1 MSSDLP
7 PMGIGLDLMTRTFS
21 GSTDT
26 LTNEDRAMRTLSACT
41 DTPLAR
47 TNKDRATRTLSART
61 DTPLALTNEDPACT
75 NTPLSRTDTPLAH
88 TNKDQ
93 ATRTL
98 SARTPLALTNED
110 PAHTNTPLVHTNKD
124 LAARTGSM
132 PTEDFSL
139 NSESDVSG
147 ASFSDDDDISE
158 ASDNHMSTISIDNS
172 ARHET
177 DGDDDQAIAMN
188 PAGIETG
195 VEIGLGFEAPGDGF
209 LEGSPATDGLAGT
222 ADYTCPADDPR
233 AIPKGRS
240 IAHLAMKD
248 EKAVY
253 MSFDIEIAGEAA
265 GIIQISAEIFRIR
278 IVAGGGIGKD
288 RIDDV
293 VCSPNVFNSY
303 VRPWRRRHAEH
314 LQWGVL
320 YAKSQ
325 YAKSAGKRGT
335 INMHNFT

>member
-1 MSSDLP
+1 M
-7 PMGIGLDLMTRTFS
+7 
-21 GSTDT
+21 
-26 LTNEDRAMRTLSACT
+26 
-41 DTPLAR
+41 
-47 TNKDRATRTLSART
+47 RTLSART

-75 NTPLSRTDTPLAH
+75 NTPLLRTDTPLAR

-110 PAHTNTPLVHTNKD
+110 PAHTNTPLAHTNKD

-195 VEIGLGFEAPGDGF
+195 VEIGLGFESPGDGF

-222 ADYTCPADDPR
+222 ADYREGC
-233 AIPKGRS
+233 
-240 IAHLAMKD
+240 L
-248 EKAVY
+248 Y
-253 MSFDIEIAGEAA
+253 
-265 GIIQISAEIFRIR
+265 
-278 IVAGGGIGKD
+278 
-288 RIDDV
+288 V
-293 VCSPNVFNSY
+293 V
-303 VRPWRRRHAEH
+303 
-314 LQWGVL
+314 
-320 YAKSQ
+320 
-325 YAKSAGKRGT
+325 
-335 INMHNFT
+335 

>member
-1 MSSDLP
+1 V
-7 PMGIGLDLMTRTFS
+7 
-21 GSTDT
+21 
-26 LTNEDRAMRTLSACT
+26 
-41 DTPLAR
+41 
-47 TNKDRATRTLSART
+47 
-61 DTPLALTNEDPACT
+61 
-75 NTPLSRTDTPLAH
+75 
-88 TNKDQ
+88 
-93 ATRTL
+93 
-98 SARTPLALTNED
+98 
-110 PAHTNTPLVHTNKD
+110 HTNTPLAHTNKD

-195 VEIGLGFEAPGDGF
+195 VEIGLGFESPGDGF

-293 VCSPNVFNSY
+293 VRSPNVFNSY
-303 VRPWRRRHAEH
+303 VRPWNVQSARN
-314 LQWGVL
+314 LF
-320 YAKSQ
+320 
-325 YAKSAGKRGT
+325 AKSAGKRGT
-335 INMHNFT
+335 ISMHKIT